1 MSAGFSYPSFLQV
14 TPLFFPFVLVP
25 SFSCLFC
32 EVIGALALLVR
43 FLIMLP
49 ELRSFLTVA
58 TEFSSKKFWLGP
70 FLVPCQDIIR
80 EIHDIWDS
88 LDCLV
93 SDRHPWDMLTF
104 QAAALSTTPL
114 CCPHLFFFFKTTDIY
129 SPTVLV
135 FCLWFYGFFFF
146 HSENIKNLLSEQ
158 FLG

>member
-114 CCPHLFFFFKTTDIY
+114 CCPHLFFFFLNHRHIFPH
-129 SPTVLV
+129 SSGFLSLVL
-135 FCLWFYGFFFF
+135 WFFFF
-146 HSENIKNLLSEQ
+146 S
-158 FLG
+158 